1 MKAARKW
8 CPSRASS
15 TRICGVKVKDRDDQR
30 ESGSADQAP
39 VVSDLSNVLSLVPI
53 PYLIVDEDHRLRRL
67 TPEAGK
73 LCHLYSE
80 DVGQTVSQLPFETGS
95 SDLGEL
101 ALRVSERAET
111 VQQEIRAKD
120 GRWYSMRVGPYRAAE
135 GTIDGVLVAFV
146 DIDELKQS
154 HDQARSETEATV
166 RALLET
172 AAQAILAVDGDGH
185 VVLVN
190 AAAETMFGYSRAEL
204 LDLALENLIPKRL
217 RERHAQY
224 HADWRLQPQNRPMG
238 VGRDLVALRKDGS
251 EFPVEVSLSHIR
263 TNGDMLGV
271 AFLSD
276 ITDRKKSESAL
287 LEYQRDLQELSSRLL
302 SVQEAETKLLAR
314 ELHDVFSQKLAG
326 LGMQISALLKSS
338 SKPHGVPL
346 AKLKAL
352 GQEVSELAEDIHRM
366 SRQLHPAILDDLGLE
381 AALREECD
389 SFSQQTG
396 IPVEFQAEG
405 ISRSLPEDI
414 ALCLYRVAQE
424 SLRNIAKHAQA
435 TEVRVLL
442 TSDRESV
449 NLLIEDV
456 GDGFDVEEVR
466 GKGGLG
472 MISMEERARL
482 VNGTLSIRSQ
492 LGVGTRVELTVSLGQ
507 KAS

>member
-1 MKAARKW
+1 M
-8 CPSRASS
+8 
-15 TRICGVKVKDRDDQR
+15 KDRDEQR
-30 ESGSADQAP
+30 EGGSADQAL
-39 VVSDLSNVLSLVPI
+39 VSDLNNVLSLIPI
-53 PYLIVDEDHRLRRL
+53 PYLIVDDDHRLRRL
-67 TPEAGK
+67 TPEAAK

-80 DVGQTVSQLPFETGS
+80 DVGRPVRQLPFEAGS
-95 SDLGEL
+95 SDLSEL
-101 ALRVSERAET
+101 SLRVSERAET
-111 VQQEIRAKD
+111 LRREIRAND

-135 GTIDGVLVAFV
+135 GAIDGVLVAFV

-154 HDQARSETEATV
+154 HDQVRSESEATV

-172 AAQAILAVDGDGH
+172 ATQAILAVDGEGH
-185 VVLVN
+185 IVLAN
-190 AAAETMFGYSRAEL
+190 AAAEAMFGYSRAEL
-204 LDLALENLIPKRL
+204 LDLALEKLIPARL
-217 RERHAQY
+217 REQHAQDR
-224 HADWRLQPQNRPMG
+224 AAWRLHPQNRPMG

-276 ITDRKKSESAL
+276 ITDRKKNEAAL
-287 LEYQRDLQELSSRLL
+287 LEYQRSLQELTSRLL

-326 LGMQISALLKSS
+326 LGMQISVLIKSS
-338 SKPHGVPL
+338 SKSHGVPVT
-346 AKLKAL
+346 KLKAL

-381 AALREECD
+381 AALHEECD
-389 SFSQQTG
+389 SFSQQAG
-396 IPVEFQAEG
+396 IPVDFQAEG
-405 ISRSLPEDI
+405 VSRSLPEDI

-442 TSDRESV
+442 TSDRESAT
-449 NLLIEDV
+449 LSIEDV
-456 GDGFDVEEVR
+456 GDGFDLEEVR

-472 MISMEERARL
+472 LISMEERARL

-492 LGVGTRVELTVSLGQ
+492 PGVGTQVELRVSLGR

>member
-1 MKAARKW
+1 M
-8 CPSRASS
+8 
-15 TRICGVKVKDRDDQR
+15 KVKDHDEQR
-30 ESGSADQAP
+30 ESGSADQKP
-39 VVSDLSNVLSLVPI
+39 LVSDLNNVLSLVPI
-53 PYLIVDEDHRLRRL
+53 PYLIVDHDQRLRRL
-67 TPEAGK
+67 TPEAAK

-80 DVGQTVSQLPFETGS
+80 DVGQPIRQQLFEAGS
-95 SDLGEL
+95 SDLREL
-101 ALRVSERAET
+101 ALRVSAHAET
-111 VQQEIRAKD
+111 LQREIRAKD
-120 GRWYSMRVGPYRAAE
+120 GRWYSMRIGPYTAAE

-154 HDQARSETEATV
+154 HDQVRSESEATV

-172 AAQAILAVDGDGH
+172 ATQAILAVDGEGRI
-185 VVLVN
+185 VLVN
-190 AAAETMFGYSRAEL
+190 AAAEAMYGYSRAEL
-204 LDLALENLIPKRL
+204 LDLVLEKLIPARL

-224 HADWRLQPQNRPMG
+224 HAGWRLNPQNRSMG

-276 ITDRKKSESAL
+276 ITDRKKNEAAL
-287 LEYQRDLQELSSRLL
+287 LEYHRSLQELTSRLL

-326 LGMQISALLKSS
+326 LGMQISVLIKSS
-338 SKPHGVPL
+338 SKSRGVPL

-381 AALREECD
+381 AALHEECV
-389 SFSQQTG
+389 SFSQQTE
-396 IPVEFQAEG
+396 IPVDFQAEG
-405 ISRSLPEDI
+405 VSRSLPEDI

-435 TEVRVLL
+435 TEVRLLL

-449 NLLIEDV
+449 TLSIEDV
-456 GDGFDVEEVR
+456 GDGFDLEKVR

-472 MISMEERARL
+472 LISMEERARL

-492 LGVGTRVELTVSLGQ
+492 PGVGTRVQLTVSLGR